1 MLKMQIFDSVCLEWG
16 LRFYISN
23 KFLVNLCCLSL
34 YLEWKGTKRAKNG
47 PKPAEET
54 AYTRT

>member
-1 MLKMQIFDSVCLEWG
+1 MHINNLEIILKMQIFDSICLESG

-34 YLEWKGTKRAKNG
+34 YLE
-47 PKPAEET
+47 
-54 AYTRT
+54 